1 MSGWTLFWILV
12 LIVVALAIVANY
24 RELVRYMKIR
34 NM

>member
-24 RELVRYMKIR
+24 RDLVRYMKIR

>member
-24 RELVRYMKIR
+24 RELIRYMKIR